1 MKEESSELSFF
12 LYLDIVSSRGYSKH
26 QRFWRGTIVDKKK
39 QSNEERAEATTG
51 YAPEFEGLDN
61 PLKEALWMSLDEI
74 SYPGN

>member
-1 MKEESSELSFF
+1 M
-12 LYLDIVSSRGYSKH
+12 
-26 QRFWRGTIVDKKK
+26 DKKK

-51 YAPEFEGLDN
+51 YDPEFEGLDN